1 MRRFGFVHA
10 HRAALAVVLSACGGD
25 AQGGAAGS
33 TGSTT
38 AGSDASGGS
47 SGGGSTSAAADTT
60 GTPGSSDT
68 SAAGDSSGG
77 EGTSGGDSP
86 DGVIMFDTTR
96 LHEIEITVDAQDLA
110 TLDDDLETR
119 VPCTFRYDDAV
130 VMQAGIKKKGQ
141 STLQPLDGKPS
152 FNLKLDA
159 FVDGTDIDG
168 IARLS
173 LDNTIMDP
181 TFLSEPLTY
190 LLYQRAGV
198 AAPRT
203 AHAIVRFN
211 GEVKGIY
218 VVVEGV
224 GKRFLG
230 AHFGDGEGNLY
241 EGPWDFDHDIA
252 AVELKD
258 EDEGRTRDDL
268 QALAEVVVTTPDDGL
283 EAALEPM
290 LDVDE
295 FIDTVALDM
304 AFCLWDGYA
313 IAAWN
318 YYLYHVPGDR
328 FVLLPHGAD
337 WPYWVYDVDPFDVDF
352 RPWGEQYPS
361 GLLANRVVTVP
372 GLRARYEQALVE
384 VRDVA
389 FDTDALVARIDEVES
404 ILHGA
409 DEPAIADELASF
421 DDSVQTARD
430 FVLQRRAFLDGI

>member
-1 MRRFGFVHA
+1 MPRVPLLDPRVL
-10 HRAALAVVLSACGGD
+10 LAVLLAACGGQAPD
-25 AQGGAAGS
+25 DDGTATTQPA
-33 TGSTT
+33 STT
-38 AGSDASGGS
+38 AGSDSGGAAS
-47 SGGGSTSAAADTT
+47 SGVASSDATT
-60 GTPGSSDT
+60 APGSS
-68 SAAGDSSGG
+68 AGSDGADSSGG
-77 EGTSGGDSP
+77 SGTTGEDPP
-86 DGVIMFDTTR
+86 DGLAMFDTTR
-96 LHEIEITVDAQDLA
+96 VHAIEITVAEADLA
-110 TLDDDLETR
+110 TLDNDLETR
-119 VPCTFRYDDAV
+119 VPCTLRYDDTV

-152 FNLKLDA
+152 FNLKLDE
-159 FVDGTDIDG
+159 FVEGADIDG
-168 IARLS
+168 IARLA
-173 LDNTIMDP
+173 LDNTIMDT

-190 LLYQRAGV
+190 LLYARAGV

-230 AHFGDGEGNLY
+230 AHFGDGEGNLF

-268 QALAEVVVTTPDDGL
+268 QALAEVVLASPDDGL
-283 EAALEPM
+283 EAALEPL

-352 RPWGEQYPS
+352 RPWGDQYPS

-384 VRDVA
+384 IRDVA
-389 FDTDALVARIDEVES
+389 FDTDVLIARVDEVES
-404 ILHGA
+404 ILHA
-409 DEPAIADELASF
+409 TDEPAIADELAAF
-421 DDSVQTARD
+421 DGSVQTARD